1 MTAPDHPQPLATEDV
16 MAEVRAR
23 VRAEVRARLVRS
35 GVREFD
41 DEAVFLAAERLLDRA
56 LQQRDRQLLLLPE
69 LLDDEDDWRVN
80 PSLRL
85 SSHRPIAGGAIVW
98 LKQKLVL
105 PVTRWLFDYSREN
118 FARQERLNFVLM
130 ACIQQ
135 LAVEHA
141 RVIAR
146 LQALE
151 ARSAPADPPE
161 GPAGAPV
168 DGAGGGAAGGAAAD
182 GTDRS

>member
-1 MTAPDHPQPLATEDV
+1 MASPDQLQPIATEDV
-16 MAEVRAR
+16 MAEVRVR
-23 VRAEVRARLVRS
+23 VRAALRARLVRG
-35 GVREFD
+35 GVREFE
-41 DEAVFLAAERLLDRA
+41 DEAIFLAAERLLGRA
-56 LQQRDRQLLLLPE
+56 LEQRDRQSLLLPE

-85 SSHRPIAGGAIVW
+85 SSHRPIAGNAIVW

-130 ACIQQ
+130 ACLQQ

-141 RVIAR
+141 R
-146 LQALE
+146 LE
-151 ARSAPADPPE
+151 ARVDALEQAQAPGSRGERPE
-161 GPAGAPV
+161 RA
-168 DGAGGGAAGGAAAD
+168 
-182 GTDRS
+182 